1 MVLVGYDPCAPYPLQ
16 TMEMHYNEWTL
27 SGARLSTKHELL
39 EVIGL
44 VEKRKVR
51 PVVSRVVPWERA
63 NQVIREIEQ
72 ETTVGRTVLTF
83 DG

>member
-27 SGARLSTKHELL
+27 SGARLSTKQELL

-44 VEKRKVR
+44 VKEGKVKS
-51 PVVSRVVPWERA
+51 VVSKRIPWHKA
-63 NQVIREIEQ
+63 NEAIREIEQ
-72 ETTVGRTVLTF
+72 GISTGRTVLTF
-83 DG
+83 DS